1 MAQLSPALKQATPVQ
16 VARGEGVHLYD
27 TDGRRYLDFT
37 AGIGVTS
44 TGHCHPRV
52 VAAAQEQVATL
63 IHGQYTTVMHQ
74 PLLRLAE
81 RLGDV
86 LPPALDSV
94 FFLNSGSE
102 AVEASVRLAR
112 HATGRPLVVA
122 FDGGFHGRTMGA
134 AALTTS
140 GSKIRAGIGPLMG
153 GVAFA
158 PFPYAFRYGW
168 DEEET
173 VRFCLRELDRLL
185 ITAAPASDVAAFMIE
200 PVLGEGGYV
209 PTPPSFLAGLRER
222 ADAHG
227 ILLIADEVQTG
238 FGRTGR
244 FWGHQHA
251 DGLTPD
257 ILVTAKGLASG
268 FPLSGIA
275 APRAIM
281 EKAWPGSQGGT
292 YGGNAV
298 ACAAALATLDV
309 IQEEGLVANAADQG
323 VRLLEGAAEGGGRPP
338 RHRRRPWA
346 GPDGGQ
352 RVLHARRSARHGRG
366 HPRARGGRRAGAA
379 AAHLRPGRERG
390 ADDPAA
396 GRHRRPG
403 GRGGGPLGGGGASGR
418 ALTLRRRPPP
428 RRSVARHVRRPRPTP
443 GSRAAAGAPTG

>member
-1 MAQLSPALKQATPVQ
+1 MAQLSPLLKQATPVQ
-16 VARGEGVHLYD
+16 VARGEGVYLHD
-27 TDGRRYLDFT
+27 TDGRRHLDFT

-74 PLLRLAE
+74 PLRRLTE

-112 HATGRPLVVA
+112 HATGRPMIVA

-140 GSKIRAGIGPLMG
+140 GAKIRAGLGPMMG

-168 DEEET
+168 SEEET
-173 VRFCLRELDRLL
+173 VAFCLRELDRLL
-185 ITAAPASDVAAFMIE
+185 ITAAPASDVAAFIVE

-209 PTPPSFLAGLRER
+209 PTPPAFLEGLRER
-222 ADAHG
+222 ADVHG

-244 FWGHQHA
+244 FWGHQFSSV
-251 DGLTPD
+251 TPD
-257 ILVTAKGLASG
+257 ILITAKGLASG

-275 APRAIM
+275 ASAELM
-281 EKAWPGSQGGT
+281 AKAKPGSQGGT

-298 ACAAALATLDV
+298 ACAAALATIDV
-309 IQEEGLVANAADQG
+309 IEDEGLVANAGEQG
-323 VRLLEGAAEGGGRPP
+323 LRLLEGLRKVAADHPGIADVRGLGLMVGNEFCHADGTPDAEG
-338 RHRRRPWA
+338 A
-346 GPDGGQ
+346 
-352 RVLHARRSARHGRG
+352 ARAH
-366 HPRARGGRRAGAA
+366 AA
-379 AAHLRPGRERG
+379 ATEKGLLLLTCGPFGNVVRMIPPLIVTADQVDEGVALWRE
-390 ADDPAA
+390 
-396 GRHRRPG
+396 
-403 GRGGGPLGGGGASGR
+403 
-418 ALTLRRRPPP
+418 ALT
-428 RRSVARHVRRPRPTP
+428 
-443 GSRAAAGAPTG
+443 G

>member
-16 VARGEGVHLYD
+16 VARGVGVHLFD
-27 TDGRRYLDFT
+27 LEGRRYLDFT

-86 LPPALDSV
+86 LPPALDTV

-112 HATGRPLVVA
+112 QATGRPLVVA
-122 FDGGFHGRTMGA
+122 FEGGFHGRTMGA

-140 GSKIRAGIGPLMG
+140 GSKIRAGIGPMMG

-168 DEEET
+168 SEEEA
-173 VRFCLRELDRLL
+173 VAFCLRELDRLL
-185 ITAAPASDVAAFMIE
+185 VTVAPAADVAAFVIE

-209 PTPPSFLAGLRER
+209 PTPPAFLAGLRER

-227 ILLIADEVQTG
+227 ILLVADEVQTG

-244 FWGHQHA
+244 FWGHQHT

-257 ILVTAKGLASG
+257 ILITAKGLASG

-275 APRAIM
+275 APGALM
-281 EKAWPGSQGGT
+281 AKAWPGSQGGT

-309 IQEEGLVANAADQG
+309 IEDEGLVANAADQG
-323 VRLLEGAAEGGGRPP
+323 LRLLEGLRKVAADHPDIADVRGLGLMVGNEFCT
-338 RHRRRPWA
+338 
-346 GPDGGQ
+346 PDG
-352 RVLHARRSARHGRG
+352 APDTAAAT
-366 HPRARGGRRAGAA
+366 RAHAA
-379 AAHLRPGRERG
+379 AAERG
-390 ADDPAA
+390 LLLLTC
-396 GRHRRPG
+396 
-403 GRGGGPLGGGGASGR
+403 GPYGNVVR
-418 ALTLRRRPPP
+418 MIPPL
-428 RRSVARHVRRPRPTP
+428 VVTAEQVDEAV
-443 GSRAAAGAPTG
+443 GMWAQAVRAAAP